1 MDRLKRKDE
10 ELLLWI
16 QEHMRSE
23 SVTGI
28 MKFVTFLGDRGFFW
42 VTMTLSFFAF
52 KKTRKMGIC
61 MAIAMLLGAFAT
73 NLVLKPLIKRTR
85 PYETIPELKRL
96 IEEQEDKSF
105 PSGHTTASFAASGVV
120 CMMSSK
126 QWGRATVLLAS
137 LIAYSR
143 MYLGVHYLS
152 DVLAGMSVGLGS
164 AMIADE
170 VSKYMS
176 EKKKDKK

>member
-1 MDRLKRKDE
+1 MNRLKKKDE

-16 QEHMRSE
+16 QEHLRHE
-23 SVTGI
+23 SVTGL
-28 MKFVTFLGDRGFFW
+28 MKFVTFLGEKGFFW
-42 VTMTLSFFAF
+42 ITMAVSFVAF
-52 KKTRKMGIC
+52 KRTRKVGVCIVF
-61 MAIAMLLGAFAT
+61 ALLLGAFST
-73 NLVLKPLIKRTR
+73 NLILKPLIKRTR

-96 IEEQEDKSF
+96 IRAQEDKSF

-164 AMIADE
+164 AMIVDE
-170 VSKYMS
+170 IYKRTSKA
-176 EKKKDKK
+176 